1 MDQHPEDPPLLLHPW
16 PRPHVS
22 LREPFAVSGGQWMN
36 DHLVVHLARER
47 ESTVTTMVIWDRGRD
62 QSIELTLD
70 EADALADV
78 IRGLTLKWH

>member
-1 MDQHPEDPPLLLHPW
+1 
-16 PRPHVS
+16 
-22 LREPFAVSGGQWMN
+22 
-36 DHLVVHLARER
+36 VVHLARER